1 MKKKYILSLVVI
13 GLMLALTLTIG
24 TGYGLW
30 VSTRDKNEL
39 SSTTLGCFQIYY
51 QEDKGIDKDIIEM
64 KNIEPLTVEEGLET
78 SPYTLTIKNTC
89 NVDKELQ
96 VRLNVLKDTSVDL
109 KALTLEATG
118 YISQDTSLYNNLQL
132 TKSEMP
138 DVVQSRLIGIV
149 NVKPDEIV
157 RTNVK
162 LWFDERKTPKIDK
175 SKILKAQFEF
185 IDSESSVKAKFYEL
199 LLTDKVKIEAK
210 KAPNFANQSTGAD
223 GLYVTNSDT
232 GKTYY
237 YRGVVNNNYVSF
249 GNFLWRIIRINEDG
263 TIRLIANKSVAYTNF
278 NDLRSR
284 QKDFAGYSYL
294 WYRNAANSIAKDTL
308 ENWYNTNITAK
319 SLDKYLTASNY
330 CNDTGYQTTNYH
342 TYFNGYKRLST
353 DNAPSLICPT
363 TNADFGGVYN
373 AKVGLITADEV
384 VLAGGAYNKNN
395 MNYYLYN
402 EESFYT
408 LTPYDFYQGTP
419 TLYAVDNTGTLTT
432 SPVNKEL
439 GLRPVIT
446 LKSDIT
452 VTGSGTIDNPYII
465 DME

>member
-237 YRGVVNNNYVSF
+237 CF
-249 GNFLWRIIRINEDG
+249 IW
-263 TIRLIANKSVAYTNF
+263 
-278 NDLRSR
+278 
-284 QKDFAGYSYL
+284 
-294 WYRNAANSIAKDTL
+294 
-308 ENWYNTNITAK
+308 
-319 SLDKYLTASNY
+319 
-330 CNDTGYQTTNYH
+330 
-342 TYFNGYKRLST
+342 
-353 DNAPSLICPT
+353 
-363 TNADFGGVYN
+363 
-373 AKVGLITADEV
+373 
-384 VLAGGAYNKNN
+384 
-395 MNYYLYN
+395 
-402 EESFYT
+402 
-408 LTPYDFYQGTP
+408 
-419 TLYAVDNTGTLTT
+419 
-432 SPVNKEL
+432 
-439 GLRPVIT
+439 
-446 LKSDIT
+446 
-452 VTGSGTIDNPYII
+452 
-465 DME
+465 